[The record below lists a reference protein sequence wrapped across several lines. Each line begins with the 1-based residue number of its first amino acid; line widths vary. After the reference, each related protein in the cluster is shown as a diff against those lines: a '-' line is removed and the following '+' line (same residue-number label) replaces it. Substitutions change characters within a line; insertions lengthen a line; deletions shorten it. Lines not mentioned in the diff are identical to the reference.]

1 MAEEG
6 FIQMYVHDF
15 ATLAA
20 RAAAGADVEAAV
32 RKRVTETRS
41 HAALMDS
48 RKEAGHLIAVA
59 ERLKK
64 EARQRSPRYMRQAS
78 DPAAVAR
85 REAFLLWVAELLDA
99 DPPLDARQ
107 PGDAQRWP
115 IAG

>member
-6 FIQMYVHDF
+6 FVQMYVHDF

-20 RAAAGADVEAAV
+20 RAEAGADVEAAV
-32 RKRVTETRS
+32 RKRVHETRS

-48 RKEAGHLIAVA
+48 RKESGHLLAVA

-64 EARQRSPRYMRQAS
+64 EARQHSPRHMRQGA
-78 DPAAVAR
+78 DPEAVAR

-99 DPPLDARQ
+99 DPPAEGRL
-107 PGDAQRWP
+107 PGDARRWP
-115 IAG
+115 VAG